1 MRVTRFMSK
10 DEWDALREGRILLNE
25 TDHFNSGKGGSN
37 SKGFCFTED
46 TPDEA
51 WKYLKG
57 IVDADV
63 CVVFE
68 FPKGHLKESYGV
80 YADQREGAEFFDKML
95 KREWCCQTYHS
106 SIAKVIEVKDPFQGA
121 DYRELKKKIEEM
133 KKLFNYDKRRSE
145 KNAANY

>member
-10 DEWDALREGRILLNE
+10 DEWDAFKEGRILLNE

-46 TPDEA
+46 TPDDA

-63 CVVFE
+63 CATFE
-68 FPKGHLKESYGV
+68 FPDGYLRKSYGV
-80 YADQREGAEFFDKML
+80 YADHSDGAKFEDKVL
-95 KREWCCQTYHS
+95 KTEWCCVKYHR
-106 SIAKVIEVKDPFQGA
+106 SIAKVVQVIDPFKGGGYEA
-121 DYRELKKKIEEM
+121 TKKIIEE
-133 KKLFNYDKRRSE
+133 LE
-145 KNAANY
+145 KMIWQ

>member
-10 DEWDALREGRILLNE
+10 DEWDAFKEGRILYNE
-25 TDHFNSGKGGSN
+25 TDHFYGGKGGSN

-63 CVVFE
+63 CAVFE
-68 FPKGHLKESYGV
+68 FPDGHLKESYGV

-106 SIAKVIEVKDPFQGA
+106 SIAKVIEVKDPFQGV
-121 DYRELKKKIEEM
+121 DYRELKKKVEQM
-133 KKLFNYDKRRSE
+133 KKLFDYDRIRIE
-145 KNAANY
+145 QAM

>member
-1 MRVTRFMSK
+1 MRVTRFMSR
-10 DEWDALREGRILLNE
+10 DEWDAFKEGMILLNE

-63 CVVFE
+63 CATFE
-68 FPKGHLKESYGV
+68 FPDGHLTESYGV

-106 SIAKVIEVKDPFQGA
+106 SIAKVIEVKDPFQGV

-145 KNAANY
+145 NNAANY

>member
-1 MRVTRFMSK
+1 MSK
-10 DEWDALREGRILLNE
+10 DEWDAFKEGRILFND
-25 TDHFNSGKGGSN
+25 TDHFDGGRGGSN

-68 FPKGHLKESYGV
+68 FPDGHLTESCGV
-80 YADQREGAEFFDKML
+80 YADQREGAEFFDKVL

-106 SIAKVIEVKDPFQGA
+106 SIAKVIEVKDPFQGV
-121 DYRELKKKIEEM
+121 DYRELKLKVEEM
-133 KKLFNYDKRRSE
+133 KKLFNHQ
-145 KNAANY
+145 NV